1 MIMEEILCTF
11 HRKVESSGYIC
22 RYRAISNI
30 PPKAV
35 WKETIFTAL
44 GSDLPQK
51 KNRNIKLYGE
61 WKENVYKGKT
71 SLQLHVLQY
80 KSVLPTD
87 EKEIK
92 EILVKEVPGIGNI
105 QAEELLKKLGS
116 DLFETIKKA
125 DSGEACGISEQNFT
139 MISSFVKRQEQ
150 EERLFQLV
158 TDFKLSKGQAKKAIK
173 IFGDDIM
180 EVLQENIYTLYKAD
194 VDVKQIDQINVS
206 MESKIESTNR
216 IRMIAAIATT
226 LRVEASNNGHV
237 YLTEDKLI
245 HLTQKT
251 LGYKVEKAHIV
262 FALDACKSCDMSY
275 ITWKDDKYYLTSL
288 YEAETIIVNQI
299 LNRLHEKK
307 LNEQEKH
314 ELEDRIMK
322 ACEEQGFVPDERQL
336 EAVLMSQ
343 QQRIMIITGGP
354 GTGKTSTLKLIVQ
367 EFERQ
372 EKSILMLAPTGNAA
386 KRMKETTGFSNGGTI
401 HYHLGYFIDDDFVAK
416 KKLLEDVIIV
426 DENSMIDVVLFKQF
440 ISAVKDDATII
451 LVGDKDQLEPI
462 GPGKVFTDLIDS
474 EVIPTV
480 ILEHIFRQGK
490 HSMIASNSRLI
501 NQGNPRVVWNQED
514 FELIR
519 IEGDQIE
526 KQVKDKLIEVY
537 KQQVKLHGVENVRIL
552 TPHKNEY
559 NKRKQLQETS
569 TDHMNPLLDQA
580 INPYQKTDAVI
591 KSRNRLFHENS
602 YVIET
607 SNQTKNE
614 EEIVNGQVGF
624 IKKVDT
630 RKKELTVSFDEKEVV
645 YKKNEIKSLD
655 FANSITIH
663 KAEGNEYPVVII
675 PLLKSYFKM
684 LTRRLL
690 YTSTTRARKK
700 VIFIGSLSAFYM
712 AVYDDFSKVRNTTLK
727 DRLREG
733 VKIVKQNG
741 RNEFKRAT
749 TGNAKT
755 KGTYEG
761 PGFFDSMD
769 DDESGSSL

>member
-22 RYRAISNI
+22 RYRAISDI
-30 PPKAV
+30 PQKAV

-125 DSGEACGISEQNFT
+125 DSWKACGISEQNFT

-158 TDFKLSKGQAKKAIK
+158 TDFKLSKRQAKKAIK

-180 EVLQENIYTLYKAD
+180 EVLQENIYMLYQAD
-194 VDVKQIDQINVS
+194 VDVKQIDQINAS
-206 MESKIESTNR
+206 KDSKIESTNR
-216 IRMIAAIATT
+216 IRMIAAIVTT

-275 ITWKDDKYYLTSL
+275 ITWKDDKYYLTNL
-288 YEAETIIVNQI
+288 YEAETIIVDQI

-322 ACEEQGFVPDERQL
+322 ACESQGFVPDEQQL

-343 QQRIMIITGGP
+343 QQQIMILTGGP

-401 HYHLGYFIDDDFVAK
+401 HHHLGYFIDDDFVAK

-440 ISAVKDDATII
+440 ISAVKEDATII

-474 EVIPTV
+474 KVIPTV

-490 HSMIASNSRLI
+490 HSMIASNARLI

-537 KQQVKLHGVENVRIL
+537 QQQVKEHGVENVRIL

-559 NKRKQLQETS
+559 NRRNQLQETS
-569 TDHMNPLLDQA
+569 TDHINPMLDQA
-580 INPYQKTDAVI
+580 INPYQKNDSVI
-591 KSRNRLFHENS
+591 KSRNRLFHKNS

-624 IKKVDT
+624 ITKIDV
-630 RKKELTVSFDEKEVV
+630 RKKELTVTFDEKDVI
-645 YKKNEIKSLD
+645 YKKSEIKSLD

-663 KAEGNEYPVVII
+663 KAQGNEYPVVII

-733 VKIVKQNG
+733 VKND
-741 RNEFKRAT
+741 RRDEWNEFKRKT